1 VRRYADRLKA
11 RNSKLSLS
19 GVSEDVLDQLERT
32 GTIESIGR
40 ENVFLA
46 TSDYGASLAEAMEA
60 GERWIEEEP
69 AGATGP

>member
-46 TSDYGASLAEAMEA
+46 TPEYGESLQQAMDA
-60 GERWIEEEP
+60 GESWIEEEP
-69 AGATGP
+69 AP